1 MGKPRIIGGGEMKK
15 AEILKELKELGE
27 LLIATSLNFTHPQFE
42 DTYPEWSTVCNVG
55 ERLVLISEKE
65 VTE

>member
-1 MGKPRIIGGGEMKK
+1 MIN

-42 DTYPEWSTVCNVG
+42 DTYPEWNTVCNVG
-55 ERLVLISEKE
+55 ERLVIISEEE
-65 VTE
+65 VAE

>member
-1 MGKPRIIGGGEMKK
+1 MKK

-42 DTYPEWSTVCNVG
+42 DTYPEWNTVCNVG

-65 VTE
+65 VAE

>member
-1 MGKPRIIGGGEMKK
+1 MIN

-42 DTYPEWSTVCNVG
+42 DTYPEWNTVCDVG
-55 ERLVLISEKE
+55 ERLVIISEGDVAE
-65 VTE
+65 